1 MVPASTP
8 DAIVTKLSDV
18 LKKMAADP
26 DVQKRMAVAGA
37 STVFTTPAEYKA
49 QIAGEVEQWRKL
61 LKEINEKK
69 T

>member
-1 MVPASTP
+1 
-8 DAIVTKLSDV
+8 
-18 LKKMAADP
+18 MAADP

-61 LKEINEKK
+61 LKEIDQKK